1 LYKKLTAEGQMQKEK
16 MKHMPNTVKANLLL
30 HAYLTGVDCPPKL
43 KDDQNMILSKSMHLI
58 EAMLE
63 LSSQMRWLQ
72 TTKFIIQFSQLVT
85 QGLWVKDSGLM
96 QIPHFTSQE
105 VKHVL
110 SGRGNPVKTCVGY
123 AKIAPEDRK
132 GLQNFDEDQIKDVEA
147 FLKIIPDVEI
157 EFELAVKDEPQIA
170 EQDFVSLNIKLTRN
184 NVEEGE
190 EAGYVHSKKFPGLK
204 KESWWFLLGNAEN
217 NKIIALKQGKG
228 QGRVMEESIQ
238 FWAPPKAG
246 TYSFDVYAMSD
257 SYMDLD
263 IHRQIKMEVMPA
275 ADLPAYQ
282 AHEEDLE
289 LDNEPTLFEQV
300 MSGNLEDDS
309 DSDADDSSDSDND
322 VQLTEA
328 QRRKKEKRL
337 KKKAG
342 ASSDSD
348 SDSDDDEA
356 KKEK

>member
-1 LYKKLTAEGQMQKEK
+1 
-16 MKHMPNTVKANLLL
+16 
-30 HAYLTGVDCPPKL
+30 
-43 KDDQNMILSKSMHLI
+43 
-58 EAMLE
+58 
-63 LSSQMRWLQ
+63 
-72 TTKFIIQFSQLVT
+72 
-85 QGLWVKDSGLM
+85 
-96 QIPHFTSQE
+96 
-105 VKHVL
+105 
-110 SGRGNPVKTCVGY
+110 
-123 AKIAPEDRK
+123 
-132 GLQNFDEDQIKDVEA
+132 
-147 FLKIIPDVEI
+147 
-157 EFELAVKDEPQIA
+157 
-170 EQDFVSLNIKLTRN
+170 
-184 NVEEGE
+184 
-190 EAGYVHSKKFPGLK
+190 
-204 KESWWFLLGNAEN
+204 LLGNAEN